1 MEKKMPRT
9 AEGMHPEDI
18 KAALRAR
25 YGSLEAFCALHG
37 YSRAAASYALKRQWT
52 TVEALI
58 AKAIDRHPSDI
69 WPDRY
74 DHRGRPLSRRRMED
88 RIRRRPSGNVK
99 KRAAA

>member
-1 MEKKMPRT
+1 MQP
-9 AEGMHPEDI
+9 EGMHPEEI

-25 YGSLEAFCALHG
+25 YGSLEAFSLQHN
-37 YSRAAASYALKRQWT
+37 YHRTAASYALKRSWPR
-52 TVEALI
+52 VEALI

-74 DHRGRPLSRRRMED
+74 DHRGRPLSRRRLED

-99 KRAAA
+99 KRPAA